1 MDELGND
8 VKGREKVH
16 LVERDVTRACADSKA
31 DITVVVVPAVDGA
44 AEEMLGL
51 GEDADAA

>member
-1 MDELGND
+1 MSRDRRRSILSKER
-8 VKGREKVH
+8 V
-16 LVERDVTRACADSKA
+16 LVLARFPKA
-31 DITVVVVPAVDGA
+31 EVTVVVVPAVDGA